1 MAYDFGQKQIGASS
15 NQKKNSGMYT
25 KTILGQSIGDAPV
38 PEWTADKS
46 RSPFV
51 AFQDPKTQKIFG
63 INKDML
69 AYGLLSIGAPGTGK
83 TNFFNMILDRMLAT
97 MQPTDVIIIFDT
109 KGDYLETFDSRIPD
123 SVKIVVGNGEAY
135 RGITSYHNIFA
146 EVMPRGND
154 GKLVYTPES
163 DEDALE
169 LCEQLFQTMKSE
181 TQPIFPAMAEQVVA
195 AVMIYY
201 MRTYWHSD
209 QSKLNNKEIINFF
222 THTTND
228 DLKKVLGLEYM
239 ADQRCCINYI
249 SGKGNQT
256 QGVNSYV
263 GALVKKMFVGP
274 FAQAGPAKEFSM
286 RDIMCSGKKK
296 VVFIEYD
303 LRKGQLLA
311 PMYSILIDNAL
322 KNALGG
328 RQRVNTNKY
337 FLLDEMLLLPKLGH
351 LSDSLNFGRS
361 LGVRVMCGLQNTCGL
376 EEQYGEAGAKNI
388 LSSFQNMVAF
398 RTNDYDTRQFVIN
411 RFGENFQNFSFS
423 AQQANLN
430 IQRAGH
436 MVEDW
441 NLLKLG
447 NGEAVV
453 SLAGEDPFLFTMPLY
468 GEQNESHSL

>member
-1 MAYDFGQKQIGASS
+1 MAYDFGQKRIGAGS
-15 NQKKNSGMYT
+15 NQERNSGMYT
-25 KTILGQSIGDAPV
+25 KTILGQSIENAEV
-38 PEWTADKS
+38 PAWTSDKS
-46 RSPFV
+46 RSSFV
-51 AFQDPKTQKIFG
+51 EFQDPKTQKIFG

-83 TNFFNMILDRMLAT
+83 TNFFNMILDCMLAT

-109 KGDYLETFDSRIPD
+109 KGDYLETFGSRIPD
-123 SVKIVVGNGEAY
+123 SVKMVIGNGEAY
-135 RGITSYHNIFA
+135 RRITSYHNIFA
-146 EVMPRGND
+146 EVMPQGND
-154 GKLVYTPES
+154 GKLVYTSES
-163 DEDALE
+163 DEDVME
-169 LCEQLFQTMKSE
+169 LCGQLFQLMKSE

-195 AVMIYY
+195 AVFIYY
-201 MRTYWHSD
+201 MRTYWRSD
-209 QSKLNNKEIINFF
+209 QSKLSNKEFINFF
-222 THTTND
+222 TRSTND

-239 ADQRCCINYI
+239 ADQRSCINYI
-249 SGKGNQT
+249 SSKGNQT

-263 GALVKKMFVGP
+263 GAMVKKMFVGP
-274 FAQAGPAKEFSM
+274 FAQADPAREFSM
-286 RDIMCSGKKK
+286 RDIMWSGKKK

-303 LRKGQLLA
+303 LRKGQLMA

-328 RQRVNTNKY
+328 RQQVKANKY
-337 FLLDEMLLLPKLGH
+337 FLLDEMLLLPKLEH

-361 LGVRVMCGLQNTCGL
+361 LRVRVMCGLQNICGL

-388 LSSFQNMVAF
+388 LSSFQNMAVF

-411 RFGENFQNFSFS
+411 RLGENYQNFSLS

-436 MVEDW
+436 TVEDW

-453 SLAGEDPFLFTMPLY
+453 SLTGENPFLFTMPLY
-468 GEQNESHSL
+468 G